1 MDAQE
6 RIDRAV
12 RLAPTPDDEVP
23 VAPLIITYTAR
34 LAGVNQAE
42 IFASVDGWRR
52 AVDRAADRIG
62 PPDMGFALWP
72 RDVPFS
78 EGMKHKLPGREL
90 GDDELFQ
97 IIEEEIMTPAD
108 Y

>member
-1 MDAQE
+1 VDAQE

-12 RLAPTPDDEVP
+12 RLAPPANGEVP
-23 VAPLIITYTAR
+23 VAPLIITYTGR
-34 LAGVNQAE
+34 LAGMKQAE
-42 IFASVDGWRR
+42 IFSSVGAWRR
-52 AVDRAADRIG
+52 AVDLAADRIG
-62 PPDMGFALWP
+62 ALDMGFVIWP

-78 EGMKHKLPGREL
+78 EGMRHKLPGRDL

-108 Y
+108 